1 MSLIVSAFSPVTDV
15 RLSVTP
21 QLDPHRDAVLVL
33 IDLGRGANRLGGSAL
48 AQVCGQLGAVAPDL
62 DNADDLKAFFTWV
75 QEGIR
80 QGNVLAYHDRSDG
93 GLATTLLE
101 MAFAGRC
108 GLRVDLANLAG
119 DDLDLLFNEEAG
131 AVLQIPNAA
140 LAAFLARAE
149 ALSLGDCVHVI
160 GEAIAGDEVTL
171 AVGSRTLLRDSRA
184 RLQQLWARTSFEL
197 QALRDNPDC
206 ALEEFQRCTAADA
219 GLSASLSFSA
229 DEDISAP
236 YIVTGVRP
244 RVAVLREQG
253 VNGHVEMAAAFHR
266 AGFAPYDVHMSDL
279 LAGRHALVDFKG
291 LVACGGFSYGDV
303 LGAGEGWAKSVLFNE
318 ALRTQFGE
326 FFERADSFTLGVC
339 NGCQMIATLKDLIPG
354 AGHWP
359 RFVRNRSEQFE
370 ARLALVRVEPSPSVL
385 LSGMAG
391 SHMPIAVAHGEGRA
405 QFADDAALVAC
416 ESSGTV
422 ALRYLENDLT
432 VAARYPANPNGSPA
446 GITGLCSD
454 DGRATIMMPHPE
466 RVYRTIQHSWAP
478 PQWQEDG
485 GWLRLFRNAR
495 RWLD

>member
-1 MSLIVSAFSPVTDV
+1 
-15 RLSVTP
+15 
-21 QLDPHRDAVLVL
+21 
-33 IDLGRGANRLGGSAL
+33 
-48 AQVCGQLGAVAPDL
+48 
-62 DNADDLKAFFTWV
+62 
-75 QEGIR
+75 
-80 QGNVLAYHDRSDG
+80 
-93 GLATTLLE
+93 
-101 MAFAGRC
+101 
-108 GLRVDLANLAG
+108 
-119 DDLDLLFNEEAG
+119 
-131 AVLQIPNAA
+131 
-140 LAAFLARAE
+140 
-149 ALSLGDCVHVI
+149 
-160 GEAIAGDEVTL
+160 
-171 AVGSRTLLRDSRA
+171 
-184 RLQQLWARTSFEL
+184 
-197 QALRDNPDC
+197 
-206 ALEEFQRCTAADA
+206 
-219 GLSASLSFSA
+219 
-229 DEDISAP
+229 
-236 YIVTGVRP
+236 
-244 RVAVLREQG
+244 
-253 VNGHVEMAAAFHR
+253 
-266 AGFAPYDVHMSDL
+266 
-279 LAGRHALVDFKG
+279 
-291 LVACGGFSYGDV
+291 
-303 LGAGEGWAKSVLFNE
+303 LFNE